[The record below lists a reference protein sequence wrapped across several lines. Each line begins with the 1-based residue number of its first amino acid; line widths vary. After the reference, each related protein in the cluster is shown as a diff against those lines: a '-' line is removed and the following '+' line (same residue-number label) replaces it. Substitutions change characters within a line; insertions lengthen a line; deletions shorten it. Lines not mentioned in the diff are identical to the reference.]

1 MVFIL
6 APICLA
12 KISHTWPPLRC
23 YSLLNYVFSTT
34 LQLAV
39 RVCLIS
45 LKVPKP
51 EIRIRIHTSD
61 KWIRIWIL
69 DAQKHVDPVDP
80 DPDSDR
86 DPQHC

>member
-1 MVFIL
+1 MF
-6 APICLA
+6 
-12 KISHTWPPLRC
+12 
-23 YSLLNYVFSTT
+23 F

-39 RVCLIS
+39 RVWLIS

>member
-1 MVFIL
+1 MLLTV
-6 APICLA
+6 PE
-12 KISHTWPPLRC
+12 WLRMSVQRKC
-23 YSLLNYVFSTT
+23 GTIGNMAVRT

-39 RVCLIS
+39 RVWLIS

-51 EIRIRIHTSD
+51 EIQIRIHTSD

-69 DAQKHVDPVDP
+69 DAQKHMDPVDP